1 MATLAGGSMAVAEP
15 LPRRDAPLHLM
26 RCLIVRC
33 AGMDMPSTRCATV
46 SSRRVFFRRSRLF
59 FRNGEGG
66 EWRASRVTVGVK
78 AKDNGGACFTLDFDI
93 THTIGRQP
101 SHPHR
106 GDFLFFSIHLK
117 QTQPSL
123 LRLRGS
129 SYYMAKAC
137 LFKGGGEEGTKKACS
152 SFFLEGELQ
161 AMVYEERVVKP
172 LRVIF

>member
-1 MATLAGGSMAVAEP
+1 M
-15 LPRRDAPLHLM
+15 
-26 RCLIVRC
+26 
-33 AGMDMPSTRCATV
+33 
-46 SSRRVFFRRSRLF
+46 
-59 FRNGEGG
+59 
-66 EWRASRVTVGVK
+66 GVK

-93 THTIGRQP
+93 TPTKGRLP

-137 LFKGGGEEGTKKACS
+137 LFKGGGVESGHKKS
-152 SFFLEGELQ
+152 LQLFFLEGELQ
-161 AMVYEERVVKP
+161 AMVYEERVV
-172 LRVIF
+172 